1 MTRSDLV
8 KKLMDLNLHLSKD
21 DIDRIVSTMF
31 DNIIDTLTNNG
42 RVELRGFGT
51 FGVKN
56 IDQRKGRNPKTG
68 EQVLIASKSKPFF
81 KIGKQLKEKL
91 NA

>member
-31 DNIIDTLTNNG
+31 DNIIETLTENG

-51 FGVKN
+51 FGVKK

-68 EQVLIASKSKPFF
+68 EQVLIDSKSKPFF